1 MAKKKKCPEF
11 ENHERWLVSYADM
24 MTLLFA
30 VFVVLY
36 ALKED
41 GAKDAKVEQA
51 AASIKEA
58 FNEVME
64 DIPVNRRVGP
74 TQEGF
79 GIFEHMHGDQIRPP
93 ITEKFPSSDRHF
105 RIIDQELK
113 QVQRQVELRLY
124 GDKKFREL
132 EAKGQ
137 QRIITV
143 QRDDTGIRIQLLA
156 AHFFPPASYQLN
168 PKSHKELLEVAGIVK
183 DLGRRVTIEGHT
195 DATPM
200 SGSMNNWDLSS
211 LRATQVV
218 RFFIERANFPPTSI
232 GGAGFA
238 DTRPVA
244 SNATAESRA
253 LNRRIEIKVHYDE

>member
-1 MAKKKKCPEF
+1 VAKKKKCPEF
-11 ENHERWLVSYADM
+11 ENHERWLVSFADM

-41 GAKDAKVEQA
+41 GAKDAKIDQA

-58 FNEVME
+58 FNEVMD
-64 DIPVNRRVGP
+64 DIPVDRRIGP

-79 GIFEHMHGDQIRPP
+79 GIFENMKGDQIRPP
-93 ITEKFPSSDRHF
+93 ITEKFPSSDRFF
-105 RIIDQELK
+105 RIIDEELK
-113 QVQRQVELRLY
+113 QVNRQIEMRLY

-132 EAKGQ
+132 DAKGQ
-137 QRIITV
+137 QRIISV
-143 QRDDTGIRIQLLA
+143 QRDDTGIRIRLLA
-156 AHFFPPASYQLN
+156 AHFFPSGSYQLN
-168 PKSHKELLEVAGIVK
+168 PSTHRELMEVSAIIKE
-183 DLGRRVTIEGHT
+183 LGRRVTIEGHT

-200 SGSMNNWDLSS
+200 GGSLNNWDLSS

-232 GGAGFA
+232 GGVGFA

-244 SNATAESRA
+244 SNATAESRV
-253 LNRRIEIKVHYDE
+253 LNRRIEIKVHYDD